1 MNKKDAKA
9 PYYLGCLYYDK
20 RQYDVAM
27 EVWRESAEIDP
38 KFPTVWR
45 NLALGLFNKEHKGEE
60 AVKYMEKAF
69 QLDASDARILME
81 LDQLYKRLGYDHAM
95 RLKYLQ
101 QYPELIAKRDDL
113 LLEEITLLNQTGNYA
128 EAMKKLDSHQF
139 HPWEGGEGKVSG
151 QYQLCR
157 LELAKKALVAKDY
170 YTAISL
176 LEECLVYPHHL
187 GEGKLHGAQENDFYY
202 FLGCAYAA
210 KGMADKAKECWEEAT
225 KGPQEPA
232 AAMYY
237 NDAKPD
243 KIFYQGLALLKLGR
257 VDEAHGRFYKLVNYG
272 KNHLFDEVVMD
283 YFAVSLPDLQIWEGD
298 LNLSNQIHCKYM
310 LALGFY
316 GLGDKKHAERYL
328 KEASR
333 LDKNHLGILSFK
345 SLIELGLL

>member
-1 MNKKDAKA
+1 M
-9 PYYLGCLYYDK
+9 
-20 RQYDVAM
+20 
-27 EVWRESAEIDP
+27 
-38 KFPTVWR
+38 
-45 NLALGLFNKEHKGEE
+45 
-60 AVKYMEKAF
+60 
-69 QLDASDARILME
+69 
-81 LDQLYKRLGYDHAM
+81 
-95 RLKYLQ
+95 
-101 QYPELIAKRDDL
+101 
-113 LLEEITLLNQTGNYA
+113 
-128 EAMKKLDSHQF
+128 
-139 HPWEGGEGKVSG
+139 SG

-170 YTAISL
+170 DTAISL

-187 GEGKLHGAQENDFYY
+187 GEGRLYGAQENDFYY

-257 VDEAHGRFYKLVNYG
+257 NDEAHGRFYKLVNYG
-272 KNHLFDEVVMD
+272 KNHLFEDVVMD

-298 LNLSNQIHCKYM
+298 LNLSNQIHCNYM

-316 GLGDKKHAERYL
+316 GLGNKKHAERYL
-328 KEASR
+328 KKASQ

-345 SLIELGLL
+345 TLIELGF